1 MKSNFTKLCIYALL
15 CVFVSAETTQTRKW
29 RDATGSKSFIGSYV
43 GFENGKVII
52 TSGNKEYKMPLDK
65 LHENDQEW
73 IRNRKNA
80 DVDKD
85 LANRGVFDT
94 LRFGDSYRTVLEK
107 LKESQIVVSN
117 VGNGIFAGL
126 TGLNGKFRTKNKI
139 GDLQCFLYFDWKT
152 ATQSGA
158 ENTKNLTGLELRSDP
173 VTTIDVPG
181 KLKNSWSELIG
192 LFEMLYGPASY
203 EASRYPSLNE
213 INQMG
218 GIVGTHRWK
227 IPTAEIV
234 LGPAIDPKNKSYFLY
249 VVINHKP

>member
-52 TSGNKEYKMPLDK
+52 TSGNKEYKMPLD
-65 LHENDQEW
+65 
-73 IRNRKNA
+73 I
-80 DVDKD
+80 
-85 LANRGVFDT
+85 
-94 LRFGDSYRTVLEK
+94 
-107 LKESQIVVSN
+107 KESQIVVSN

>member
-94 LRFGDSYRTVLEK
+94 L
-107 LKESQIVVSN
+107 
-117 VGNGIFAGL
+117 
-126 TGLNGKFRTKNKI
+126 
-139 GDLQCFLYFDWKT
+139 
-152 ATQSGA
+152 A